1 MVARVKD
8 RGRENKGV
16 WDGHIHTAILK
27 MDNQRGHS
35 V

>member
-8 RGRENKGV
+8 GGRESKGV

-27 MDNQRGHS
+27 MDNQRGLS